1 MGSGEN
7 IAIMSFKENNI
18 NIVVLADIIAFIG
31 FIVRMRSLSTVQWGG
46 GVQCSAIHS
55 SAAECSTVQ

>member
-31 FIVRMRSLSTVQWGG
+31 FIVRMRSL
-46 GVQCSAIHS
+46 
-55 SAAECSTVQ
+55 